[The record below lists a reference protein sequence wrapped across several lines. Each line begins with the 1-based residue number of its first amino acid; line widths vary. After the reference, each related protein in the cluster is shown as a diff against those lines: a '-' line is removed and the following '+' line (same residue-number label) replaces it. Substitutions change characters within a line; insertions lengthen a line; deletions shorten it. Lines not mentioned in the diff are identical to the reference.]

1 MTFLL
6 RQISRSAEGREIV
19 RSSRVEGDR
28 LTIGRGPECDIHLTD
43 LAVALHHATVERTGD
58 RLSVRTE
65 KGLYVDL
72 NGRKATEGS
81 FDLPAGGDIRIAS
94 HRIRV
99 LPAAAGA
106 EVAIDISRVEE
117 AGSKDRS
124 AGMFSL
130 TSVMPSKREMEEHTS
145 ELQSLM
151 RTSYAVF
158 CLEKK
163 KKHKQ

>member
-65 KGLYVDL
+65 KGLYVHL
-72 NGRKATEGS
+72 NGRKANEGS
-81 FDLPAGGDIRIAS
+81 FDLPADGDIPIARP
-94 HRIRV
+94 RIRV
-99 LPAAAGA
+99 LTAAVGA
-106 EVAIDISRVEE
+106 AVAIAIPRAQDT
-117 AGSKDRS
+117 GSKDGS
-124 AGMFSL
+124 QG
-130 TSVMPSKREMEEHTS
+130 
-145 ELQSLM
+145 
-151 RTSYAVF
+151 RTDAT
-158 CLEKK
+158 
-163 KKHKQ
+163 

>member
-43 LAVALHHATVERTGD
+43 LAVALHHAAVERTGD

-72 NGRKATEGS
+72 NGRKPPEGS
-81 FDLPAGGDIRIAS
+81 CALPAGGDNVTAS
-94 HRIRV
+94 PTIHAS
-99 LPAAAGA
+99 PAAAAADA
-106 EVAIDISRVEE
+106 EGDHPH
-117 AGSKDRS
+117 G
-124 AGMFSL
+124 
-130 TSVMPSKREMEEHTS
+130 
-145 ELQSLM
+145 
-151 RTSYAVF
+151 
-158 CLEKK
+158 
-163 KKHKQ
+163 KQTGGT